1 MTRHVVD
8 GPPIVGQDLVMTTA
22 AVEALRAD
30 HTAFSGLADSFTA
43 EDWNAPSACEGWA
56 VRDVLGHMTQLF
68 RQVVDPASLPAADPS
83 GLTERT
89 QDRWVEALQDLPVEE
104 VLTDYRTLGDQ
115 ALAGLE
121 GLQGVEDT
129 MDLGDL
135 GTHPMHLIANAFAFD
150 HYTHIRVDVLAPGG
164 PVERPAPPVL
174 EAHLAASAD
183 WILACIP
190 QMTPAAVTEPVDLVL
205 TGPGGRT
212 ARLGP
217 EGEAAATVTSSIPDL
232 VLWAT
237 GRAKWQDLDITV
249 AGDEATATRFLDTV
263 HVF

>member
-1 MTRHVVD
+1 
-8 GPPIVGQDLVMTTA
+8 MTTA
-22 AVEALRAD
+22 AIEALRAD
-30 HTAFSGLADSFTA
+30 HTAFSGLADTFTA

-68 RQVVDPASLPAADPS
+68 RQVVDPASLPPADAS

-89 QDRWVEALQDLPVEE
+89 QDRWVEALQDLPVED
-104 VLTDYRTLGDQ
+104 VLAEYRTLGDQ
-115 ALAGLE
+115 ALTGLE
-121 GLQGVEDT
+121 GLQGVDET

-217 EGEAAATVTSSIPDL
+217 DGDAVATVTSSIPDL

-237 GRAKWQDLDITV
+237 GRAAWQDLDVKVT
-249 AGDEATATRFLDTV
+249 GDESVGTRFLDTV